1 MESEYGMMS
10 VDKNLLIQNY
20 SNGYFNPIYLLILL
34 DNVL

>member
-1 MESEYGMMS
+1 MASGHGMMS